1 MSFETFFGLECVC
14 FLRKTYRI
22 LLMGHYLNFGGVLD
36 FDRCTDV
43 SGFSVVTMGE
53 EIFWLSKEFF
63 FKPFCKRESKPTIRE
78 DENGVANPGSFLV
91 PVWIAGGD
99 RNEGRMLLLL
109 SREILSSCLSKETF
123 EALFS
128 LIVLNVWV
136 EDSVKQSGLLSFGCI
151 RLAQSFA
158 IISKLCLY

>member
-1 MSFETFFGLECVC
+1 
-14 FLRKTYRI
+14 
-22 LLMGHYLNFGGVLD
+22 
-36 FDRCTDV
+36 
-43 SGFSVVTMGE
+43 
-53 EIFWLSKEFF
+53 
-63 FKPFCKRESKPTIRE
+63 
-78 DENGVANPGSFLV
+78 
-91 PVWIAGGD
+91 
-99 RNEGRMLLLL
+99 MLLLL
-109 SREILSSCLSKETF
+109 SSEILSSCLSKETF